1 MKQQKRYEALFND
14 LRDEQRVW
22 ITPDNIDSVITEE
35 LFAKPATTGLKTPM
49 SDYWRY
55 RVQSLQL
62 KRLEMLN
69 EEENNYYPEEPMTEE
84 LAFKKYKASHK
95 LDVDDMLLA
104 MVGTGAD
111 RARYKELVNKF
122 SDALIDLDEDR
133 DEWVEYVL
141 HTQNYLW
148 TENLTFCLQYQDE
161 KEINDNH
168 QIFDYRS
175 EAREADRDED
185 ALIDEYNLSS
195 ESDYYDDI
203 EEEGESDAVFDDADA
218 EDDSLEG
225 AVSVIANKDARDVAL
240 KAYKARKAA
249 KKVGKK
255 GKR

>member
-1 MKQQKRYEALFND
+1 MKEVQIRKEREQLAKIAERKQIVLEKAIRVREKKQQQVERTEEHQLRLAAAQLRFKENLSQSIAFKEREQMKQQKRYEALFND

-141 HTQNYLW
+141 HT
-148 TENLTFCLQYQDE
+148 
-161 KEINDNH
+161 
-168 QIFDYRS
+168 
-175 EAREADRDED
+175 
-185 ALIDEYNLSS
+185 
-195 ESDYYDDI
+195 
-203 EEEGESDAVFDDADA
+203 
-218 EDDSLEG
+218 
-225 AVSVIANKDARDVAL
+225 
-240 KAYKARKAA
+240 
-249 KKVGKK
+249 
-255 GKR
+255 